1 MKKTFVILVAFF
13 SLISCEVGEET
24 NIQQDNSFANDPA
37 SGKVYGTN
45 FTFAGGYAN
54 NIVMNDIQKLD
65 IYLSN
70 QNLNCSNSDLTF
82 PIYISSPKA
91 IGIHTTNVS
100 VKFRNVSNTEFVTTA
115 TGVRVQITSISGS
128 LVKGKIRAAVSANNT
143 INGTFEVP
151 LCE

>member
-1 MKKTFVILVAFF
+1 MKKILPLFVALF

-24 NIQQDNSFANDPA
+24 NIQQDTSFSNDPA
-37 SGKVYGTN
+37 AGKVYGTN
-45 FTFAGGYAN
+45 FTFVGGYAN
-54 NIVMNDIQKLD
+54 NIVMSDIQKLD

-70 QNLNCSNSDLTF
+70 QNLNCSNSDLPF

-100 VKFRNVSNTEFVTTA
+100 VKFRNISNTDFVTTA
-115 TGVRVQITSISGS
+115 TGVRVQITSITGS
-128 LVKGKIRAAVSANNT
+128 VVKGKIRAAVSANNT

-151 LCE
+151 ICD